1 MLRRRWRGERTQSM
15 SPSGGT
21 EDLQFQK
28 AEFSGRTCVVCKSV
42 IGDKYYQIQG
52 RDACATCAEARVH
65 ARYLGDSGSKT
76 IRALLWGSG
85 AAILGSAAFAAVA
98 FMGAWLAILSIG
110 IGWLV
115 GTAIKKGTE
124 GHTSR
129 KYQVM
134 AVLLTYMAIATS
146 YIPLVI
152 VQMAKTRAKNSA
164 KAAGVAA
171 TATAPL
177 PDSTPKPRAP
187 GSGGPALG
195 QAAASIVTLAALAI
209 ALPLLVAFRT
219 MPSGLITLLIIFFGL
234 QQAWKQT
241 APDDALVLGPYPNT
255 PS

>member
-1 MLRRRWRGERTQSM
+1 M

-21 EDLQFQK
+21 DDLQFQK

-52 RDACATCAEARVH
+52 RDACATCAEVRVH

-98 FMGAWLAILSIG
+98 FMGARLAILSIG

-164 KAAGVAA
+164 KAAAAAA
-171 TATAPL
+171 TPLKPGVTGTAIAPL
-177 PDSTPKPRAP
+177 PDSTPKPRPA
-187 GSGGPALG
+187 GPAGLALG
-195 QAAASIVTLAALAI
+195 QAAASIVTLAALAV
-209 ALPLLVAFRT
+209 ALPLVVAFRT

-241 APDDALVLGPYPNT
+241 APDEALVLGPYPNT